1 MAKTKT
7 GRSGG
12 SLAAFFARRLVQAIP
27 VLIGIVLFSFVIL
40 HMAPGDAVDV
50 MAGEAGTGDAAY
62 MAQLREKYGLDQPLY
77 IQLARYGM
85 QIAQLDLGYSIRNN
99 MPVRDLILQRVGPTL
114 MLMSVSIVVSVALGV
129 LFGALAAVRR
139 NSLLDDLI
147 SLVALLAYAMP
158 IFWIGLM
165 LIILFSVTL
174 GILPSGGFIDVAR
187 QNVSPL
193 GRVADVLWHL
203 VLPALTLSLFYFAI
217 YTRLMR
223 ASMLE
228 VMGLDYIRTARAKGL
243 GARKVTM
250 RHVVRNAL
258 LPIVT
263 MLGMQTASL
272 LGGAVVVETVFN
284 WPGLGRLTYDAVFQ
298 RDYSLLIGILLMSS
312 VMVIIINMLVDL
324 AYSWLDPRIVAR

>member
-1 MAKTKT
+1 MAKAKT
-7 GRSGG
+7 GKPHGG
-12 SLAAFFARRLVQAIP
+12 LATFFTRRLIQAVP
-27 VLIGIVLFSFVIL
+27 VLLGIVLFSFVIL
-40 HMAPGDAVDV
+40 HLAPGDAIDV

-62 MAQLREKYGLDQPLY
+62 MAQLREKYGLDQPLH
-77 IQLARYGM
+77 IQLLRYGT

-99 MPVRDLILQRVGPTL
+99 APVRDLILQRVGPTL
-114 MLMSVSIVVSVALGV
+114 LLMGVSIVLSVAMGV
-129 LFGALAAVRR
+129 LFGAVAAIRR
-139 NSLLDDLI
+139 NTLIDDLI

-165 LIILFSVTL
+165 FIILFSVTL
-174 GILPSGGFIDVAR
+174 GVLPSGGFYDVVRQDVGPLAR
-187 QNVSPL
+187 GLDV
-193 GRVADVLWHL
+193 GRHL

-243 GARKVTM
+243 GAAKVTI

-312 VMVIIINMLVDL
+312 ILVIIINMLVDL

>member
-1 MAKTKT
+1 MAKAKT
-7 GRSGG
+7 GRAGG
-12 SLAAFFARRLVQAIP
+12 PLAAFFARRFIQAIP

-77 IQLARYGM
+77 IQLARYGA

-129 LFGALAAVRR
+129 LFGALAAIRR
-139 NSLLDDLI
+139 NSWLDDLI

-187 QNVSPL
+187 QNVSL
-193 GRVADVLWHL
+193 MGRVADVLWHL

-243 GARKVTM
+243 GARKVTL

-312 VMVIIINMLVDL
+312 VMVILINMLVDL

>member
-1 MAKTKT
+1 MA
-7 GRSGG
+7 GF
-12 SLAAFFARRLVQAIP
+12 LIRRILQAIP
-27 VLIGIVLFSFVIL
+27 VILGIILFSFIIL
-40 HMAPGDAVDV
+40 HLAPGDAIDV

-77 IQLARYGM
+77 VQLARYGV

-99 MPVRDLILQRVGPTL
+99 APVRDLILQRVGPTL
-114 MLMSVSIVVSVALGV
+114 LLMSVSIVLSVAMGV

-139 NSLLDDLI
+139 NTLLDDLI

-165 LIILFSVTL
+165 FIILFSVTL
-174 GILPSGGFIDVAR
+174 GILPSGGFYDVTQQNPGLLVRSLDVAH
-187 QNVSPL
+187 
-193 GRVADVLWHL
+193 HL

-228 VMGLDYIRTARAKGL
+228 VMSLDYVRTARAKGL
-243 GARKVTM
+243 GGAKVTV

-312 VMVIIINMLVDL
+312 ILVIIINILVDL
-324 AYSWLDPRIVAR
+324 TYSWLDPRIVAR